1 MIGTDGWHLQWVG
14 RLTVEPFQTSC
25 PLVARKMAS
34 ECKWKENPPS
44 GFRPSIPEEQC
55 DPVDNPI
62 ANLKKFFSPLTKCP
76 IDLFGP

>member
-25 PLVARKMAS
+25 PLVARKMAF

-62 ANLKKFFSPLTKCP
+62 ANFKKNFSPLSKCP